1 MNVQLHENTLP
12 SDAPMPRGRLQR
24 LPQWLGKHWLVTALL
39 VLYLLLQAY
48 WLAWSWVTTP
58 TINPHPT
65 DLVTIR
71 GTFPFDKGYTMEL
84 FQEALTSTAWVNKW
98 CAYPMRSE
106 GFPCHGGR
114 QRLTVKQLDPQH
126 YELTFYRDYYLSGIA
141 GWQHGG
147 LALRMP
153 RADRTFL
160 RGGGESFPVSTKAA
174 KCSASNSA
182 DGSLICS
189 ALDLEGPNIYVPP
202 TSNLEVNFYLKSE
215 LPAHLAN
222 TPYR

>member
-1 MNVQLHENTLP
+1 MNVQLHENTQP

-24 LPQWLGKHWLVTALL
+24 LPQWLGKHWLVSALL

-84 FQEALTSTAWVNKW
+84 YQEASSTTPWVNKW
-98 CAYPMRSE
+98 CGYPMSSE
-106 GFPCHGGR
+106 GFPCHGGW
-114 QRLTVKQLDPQH
+114 QTLTVKQLDPQH
-126 YELTFYRDYYLSGIA
+126 YELTFYRDYYLPGIA
-141 GWQHGG
+141 GWRHSG
-147 LALRMP
+147 LGLSMP
-153 RADRTFL
+153 KTGAPKPRT
-160 RGGGESFPVSTKAA
+160 GSGFPRISTAV
-174 KCSASNSA
+174 KCFQSNTEA
-182 DGSLICS
+182 GDLICTELN
-189 ALDLEGPNIYVPP
+189 LDGPDIYVPP
-202 TSNLEVNFYLKSE
+202 TRNFEVNFYLKSE

-222 TPYR
+222 TPYL